1 MTVRKFQEM
10 IRAWYRHHGRHDLP
24 WRKFPRSLPARLA
37 EAPAKLAGRQAYR
50 ILVSEVMLQQ
60 TQVSRV
66 LRYYPRF
73 LGAFPDLRA
82 LDRAPLPRVLR
93 AWQGMGYNRRALYL
107 KRLAHI
113 IMAKY
118 AGRIPRDPAALREL
132 PGIGPATAGAIAAFA
147 FGKRVAFLETNIR
160 RVYLHFFFPYRRHVA
175 DREIFHEI
183 RRTMPGHDPRQ
194 WYYAL
199 MDYGALALKGVEN
212 PNRRSA
218 GYTRQPPFAGSRR
231 ELRGQIITTLI
242 REHGI
247 PLRAL
252 EERVRSGFKT
262 SHAIRNTVAA
272 LTREGLL
279 VRKDGRVTIPQ

>member
-1 MTVRKFQEM
+1 MTVRKFQEV

-24 WRKFPRSLPARLA
+24 WRKTRDP
-37 EAPAKLAGRQAYR
+37 YR

-73 LGAFPDLRA
+73 LKAFPNLTA
-82 LDRAPLPRVLR
+82 LAQAPLARVLR
-93 AWQGMGYNRRALYL
+93 FWQGMGYNRRALYL
-107 KRLAHI
+107 KRLTRI
-113 IMAKY
+113 IIAKHV
-118 AGRIPRDPAALREL
+118 GRMPRDPAALREL
-132 PGIGPATAGAIAAFA
+132 PGVGPATAGAIAAFA

-160 RVYLHFFFPYRRHVA
+160 RVYLHFFFPHRRRVA
-175 DREIFHEI
+175 DREIIREI

-218 GYTRQPPFAGSRR
+218 AYRRQPRLSGSRR
-231 ELRGQIITTLI
+231 ELRGKIL
-242 REHGI
+242 
-247 PLRAL
+247 A
-252 EERVRSGFKT
+252 
-262 SHAIRNTVAA
+262 AILARRTVAPAVLRRQLPSRHWAEA
-272 LTREGLL
+272 LRDLRRDGL
-279 VRKDGRVTIPQ
+279 VRLRNRRRSVIKVIESY